1 MLGQGLLISVVT
13 RNQVVATQVATMTSV
28 LPSMLLSGFI
38 FPIQNL
44 PPPLKVVSTLVPARY
59 FVSTLR
65 GVLLRGNGLEVLWPQ
80 LLALAAFAA
89 LMLTVATRRFQ
100 RRLD

>member
-1 MLGQGLLISVVT
+1 
-13 RNQVVATQVATMTSV
+13 VVATQVATMTSV

-38 FPIQNL
+38 FPIANL
-44 PPPLKVVSTLVPARY
+44 PPPLKVVSMLIPARY

-65 GVLLRGNGLEVLWPQ
+65 GVLLRGNGVDVLWPQ
-80 LLALAAFAA
+80 LLAMAIFAA
-89 LMLTVATRRFQ
+89 VMLTLATRRFQ